1 MSDARWRWIS
11 KIACQ
16 ALNASPNAVDGAM
29 QPASSA
35 ELVRAFLQAEQSVTR
50 LLFYKQ
56 AGDDGS
62 ERVFMTNG
70 DAEPLTG
77 RCCFFVRVVDKPVTP
92 ANVDVEVNFGTL
104 EGGTLESLSRLLT
117 DVYQPCLSRNTFDFM
132 KKMKKEELE
141 ELDASNARCVKV
153 VEQAIESLSSGLEL
167 AKVDGKFTVSPP
179 TRPLPARTRCTRA
192 PTPRLRAGCE
202 DAVLTS
208 LAPRS

>member
-29 QPASSA
+29 QPAMQA
-35 ELVRAFLQAEQSVTR
+35 EAVRSFLQAEQSVTR

-56 AGDDGS
+56 TGDDGA

-77 RCCFFVRVVDKPVTP
+77 RCCYFVRVVDKPVTP

-117 DVYQPCLSRNTFDFM
+117 DVYQPCLHHNIFDFM

-141 ELDASNARCVKV
+141 ELESSNARCVKV

-167 AKVDGKFTVSPP
+167 AKVDDKFNVPPPAPCPHPAAAPP
-179 TRPLPARTRCTRA
+179 THPARPAAR
-192 PTPRLRAGCE
+192 P
-202 DAVLTS
+202 VY
-208 LAPRS
+208 

>member
-1 MSDARWRWIS
+1 M
-11 KIACQ
+11 
-16 ALNASPNAVDGAM
+16 
-29 QPASSA
+29 
-35 ELVRAFLQAEQSVTR
+35 
-50 LLFYKQ
+50 
-56 AGDDGS
+56 
-62 ERVFMTNG
+62 
-70 DAEPLTG
+70 
-77 RCCFFVRVVDKPVTP
+77 VDKPVTP

-153 VEQAIESLSSGLEL
+153 VERAIESLSSGLEL